1 MLGSMTVPQHRHRLF
16 FALFP
21 PPLVARRIAHWAEA
35 RFGPSGDYVRAA
47 RLHVT
52 LDILEDF
59 ETFPKDIAERLVEA
73 GHTVAADPFM
83 IELDQVS
90 AGGGRIALRPRLK
103 NASLQRLAY
112 TIAAARSE
120 TGIPVRPRYRF
131 NPHMTLLYRE
141 GTPFSQMV
149 TPFAWPVQQFVLV
162 HSLLGRTRHEPIASW
177 ELTGKHEDLYLL
189 L

>member
-73 GHTVAADPFM
+73 GHAVAADPFM

-112 TIAAARSE
+112 AIAAARSE